1 MDKAGAALWA
11 KAVERTEKQKATP
24 SIAVMKWKVVFMGD
38 GADLAEGQNAAAG
51 E

>member
-24 SIAVMKWKVVFMGD
+24 SIAVKQWRKVFMRD
-38 GADLAEGQNAAAG
+38 GADLDEWQNAATG